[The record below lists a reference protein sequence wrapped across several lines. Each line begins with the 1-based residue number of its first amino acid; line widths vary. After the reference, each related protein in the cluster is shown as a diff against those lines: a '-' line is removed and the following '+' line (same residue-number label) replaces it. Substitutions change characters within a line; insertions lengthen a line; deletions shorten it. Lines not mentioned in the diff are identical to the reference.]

1 MSIICYLGSL
11 IISLFSLI
19 MTIILIFVDEE
30 STLVKFY
37 GNKETYICLCI
48 AIILIALGLISD
60 KRNEEN

>member
-1 MSIICYLGSL
+1 MSIIYYLGSL
-11 IISLFSLI
+11 IISLFTLI
-19 MTIILIFVDEE
+19 MTIILIFIDEE

-37 GNKETYICLCI
+37 GNKESYICLCV